1 MSSRKIAVEMISR
14 MSKQSLKSSRMRN
27 IFVTVTIVLTS
38 ALLSA
43 ILMFAAGQKQ
53 QEKNELSHR
62 QQVGYYE
69 LTQEQVE
76 KLKSDER
83 IAFQILVKTGIL
95 TEMDGFDVMPYYVS
109 ELSDQIQIGELE
121 EGSLPEAENEIA
133 VQHAMLN
140 RMGIEPAVGSRVTF
154 PFYDGSTETFTVSG
168 ILKDGNNSKQFSVF
182 LSESY
187 ARNGSQLKNEP
198 YEVYARLYGASEM
211 GPEECRELMYLIGSD
226 AGIEREYV
234 SPSRSFLDSIS
245 FDTQSAML

>member
-1 MSSRKIAVEMISR
+1 MYKEVRGMRSRKIAVEMISR

-95 TEMDGFDVMPYYVS
+95 T
-109 ELSDQIQIGELE
+109 
-121 EGSLPEAENEIA
+121 
-133 VQHAMLN
+133 
-140 RMGIEPAVGSRVTF
+140 
-154 PFYDGSTETFTVSG
+154 
-168 ILKDGNNSKQFSVF
+168 
-182 LSESY
+182 
-187 ARNGSQLKNEP
+187 
-198 YEVYARLYGASEM
+198 
-211 GPEECRELMYLIGSD
+211 
-226 AGIEREYV
+226 
-234 SPSRSFLDSIS
+234 
-245 FDTQSAML
+245 

>member
-1 MSSRKIAVEMISR
+1 MKTAESMYKEVRGLRSRKIAVEMISR

-168 ILKDGNNSKQFSVF
+168 ILKG
-182 LSESY
+182 
-187 ARNGSQLKNEP
+187 
-198 YEVYARLYGASEM
+198 
-211 GPEECRELMYLIGSD
+211 IGR
-226 AGIEREYV
+226 AHV
-234 SPSRSFLDSIS
+234 
-245 FDTQSAML
+245 